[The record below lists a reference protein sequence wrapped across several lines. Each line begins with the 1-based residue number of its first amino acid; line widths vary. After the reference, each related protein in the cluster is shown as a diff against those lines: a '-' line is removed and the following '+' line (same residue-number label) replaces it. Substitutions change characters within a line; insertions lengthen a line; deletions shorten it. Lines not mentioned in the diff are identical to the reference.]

1 MVVDRKAFFDS
12 FRVEFGKLSQS
23 QVDGFNAT
31 FDEWDLWVSKKWV
44 DNDQRKLSYILA
56 TDWHEGNKTMQPI
69 KEFGNN
75 AYFIKRYWDNKK
87 LAKELGN
94 LSASDAV
101 NFCGKGKPQLTGRAN
116 YTRMS
121 KILGYDLVNKPNLML
136 NLKIATEVMF
146 EGMMTGKSLKGDFT
160 GKQLNNYFNST
171 TNDPYN
177 ARRIINGVDF
187 AELIKGYHNKFLN
200 CLT

>member
-1 MVVDRKAFFDS
+1 MTIDRKLFFDS
-12 FRVEFGKLSQS
+12 FRIEFGKLIQS

-31 FDEWDLWVSKKWV
+31 FDEWDLWISKKWV
-44 DNDQRKLSYILA
+44 DNDLRKLAYILA
-56 TDWHEGNKTMQPI
+56 TDWHEGDKTMQPI
-69 KEFGNN
+69 KEYGNN
-75 AYFIKRYWDNKK
+75 NYFIKRYWENKK
-87 LAKELGN
+87 IAKQLGN
-94 LSASDAV
+94 LSPADAV
-101 NFCGKGKPQLTGRAN
+101 NFCGKGKPQLTGRIN

-136 NLKIATEVMF
+136 DLKIATEVMF

-171 TNDPYN
+171 TNDPIN
-177 ARRIINGVDF
+177 ARRIINGLDK
-187 AELIKGYHNKFLN
+187 ADLIKDYHNKFLN